1 MKFRVLASLLTPR
14 VICLSPWARQTF
26 PALIFVEPA
35 CGERDI
41 AVTCQFGVCAYVVRA
56 SVRKCPDIKF
66 SYVRISK

>member
-41 AVTCQFGVCAYVVRA
+41 AVTCQFV
-56 SVRKCPDIKF
+56 
-66 SYVRISK
+66 YVRTLCVRPSGNVRIITSPM